1 LAEYN
6 IPAEQTAWEAK
17 VRNAYENPG
26 VDIEWDF
33 MVTSMRAMVDNF
45 AKLLLIEP
53 SKRTPRQRERMTAAF
68 FSNTGPDIKK
78 DKAREDKIKECREK
92 LAKLTA
98 ELPPFTQAMAVTV
111 DKTDPK
117 AYIALGGDYRTKGP
131 EVEPGVPAILT
142 QSSPKDRL
150 SFAKWLTGPENPLT
164 ARVAVNRM
172 WQEFF
177 GRGIVRT
184 SEDFGTQGEKPTH
197 PELLDWLASEFR
209 DTGWSMKRMHRLI
222 VTSAAYRQSSKVRN
236 ELKERDPENTLISR
250 QTRLRLPA
258 ELVRDAALA
267 SSGLLNTSIGGPSI
281 RPPQPAGVA
290 ELVYGNSGKWAESKG
305 PDRYRRGLYIHFQ
318 RTAPYPQLMNFDA
331 PDSNVACTRRSRSNT
346 PLQALNLL
354 NDPVFFES
362 AQAFAFRV
370 LQEPAAN
377 RLDAAFRMVL
387 GRDPSARE
395 RERLGKYVDE
405 QLTSSGENAAWVA
418 AGRVLM
424 NTDEFIVRE

>member
-1 LAEYN
+1 
-6 IPAEQTAWEAK
+6 
-17 VRNAYENPG
+17 
-26 VDIEWDF
+26 
-33 MVTSMRAMVDNF
+33 
-45 AKLLLIEP
+45 
-53 SKRTPRQRERMTAAF
+53 MTAAF

-78 DKAREDKIKECREK
+78 DKARDDKFKECREK

-98 ELPPFTQAMAVTV
+98 ELPPFTQAMAVNV
-111 DKTDPK
+111 DKNAPK

-177 GRGIVRT
+177 GRGHVRT

-222 VTSAAYRQSSKVRN
+222 VTSAAYRQSSKARN

-281 RPPQPAGVA
+281 KPPQPAGVA
-290 ELVYGNSGKWAESKG
+290 ELVYGNSGKWAESTG
-305 PDRYRRGLYIHFQ
+305 RRSVPSRLVHPLPADRSLSAVDELRRAGLERRLHAAITVEYSAAGFEFAERSGVLRSRRRHLLSECFRSRR
-318 RTAPYPQLMNFDA
+318 RTAWMRPSGWCWAVIRLRANES
-331 PDSNVACTRRSRSNT
+331 DSESTSMSN
-346 PLQALNLL
+346 
-354 NDPVFFES
+354 
-362 AQAFAFRV
+362 
-370 LQEPAAN
+370 
-377 RLDAAFRMVL
+377 
-387 GRDPSARE
+387 
-395 RERLGKYVDE
+395 
-405 QLTSSGENAAWVA
+405 
-418 AGRVLM
+418 
-424 NTDEFIVRE
+424 